1 MCVWYICDA
10 CYIDVWC
17 GCGVCV
23 FLCVSYVWFGQC
35 MCGVTVIY
43 MEHMCCV
50 CNLHI
55 LCVCFACTCDEA
67 SRVCVFDVKI
77 KSGV

>member
-1 MCVWYICDA
+1 
-10 CYIDVWC
+10 
-17 GCGVCV
+17 
-23 FLCVSYVWFGQC
+23 

-55 LCVCFACTCDEA
+55 LCVCFACTCDET
-67 SRVCVFDVKI
+67 SHVCVFDVKI
-77 KSGV
+77 KSGVYVVDMCCMCSLCAVCGTCMISLWCLCAFFVM